1 MDKKFREDNAASPVN
16 NTIGGVDDRRLID
29 LAQAGNKDAYGQL
42 VLKYQKRVFRL
53 ILAMLGRKD
62 MTEDIVQDAFVKGYL
77 ALDDFQPEKPFYPW
91 IATIARNLALNQ
103 IKKAEREKP
112 VSELDDSLIE
122 KTESFSNPLDE
133 FIESENERRL
143 FGAIMALPIQF
154 RSVFILRTLEE
165 MSYEE
170 IAQYLNISVGTVDSR
185 LHRARER
192 LVELL
197 KDSL

>member
-1 MDKKFREDNAASPVN
+1 MDKINREDNTDSLVN
-16 NTIGGVDDRRLID
+16 NMIGGVDDRRLIV
-29 LAQAGNKDAYGQL
+29 LAQAGDKYAYGKL

-62 MTEDIVQDAFVKGYL
+62 MAEDIVQDAFVKGYL
-77 ALDDFQPEKPFYPW
+77 ALGDFDSEKSFYPW

-103 IKKAEREKP
+103 IKRAERERP
-112 VSELDDSLIE
+112 VSEFDDSLIE

-133 FIESENERRL
+133 LIEDENERRL

-170 IAQYLNISVGTVDSR
+170 IARYLNISIGTVDSR
-185 LHRARER
+185 LHRSRER

-197 KDSL
+197 RDSL

>member
-1 MDKKFREDNAASPVN
+1 MDKKIREDNAASPVN

-103 IKKAEREKP
+103 IKKAERERP

>member
-1 MDKKFREDNAASPVN
+1 
-16 NTIGGVDDRRLID
+16 
-29 LAQAGNKDAYGQL
+29 
-42 VLKYQKRVFRL
+42 
-53 ILAMLGRKD
+53 

>member
-103 IKKAEREKP
+103 IKKAERERP

>member
-1 MDKKFREDNAASPVN
+1 MDKKIREDNAASPVN